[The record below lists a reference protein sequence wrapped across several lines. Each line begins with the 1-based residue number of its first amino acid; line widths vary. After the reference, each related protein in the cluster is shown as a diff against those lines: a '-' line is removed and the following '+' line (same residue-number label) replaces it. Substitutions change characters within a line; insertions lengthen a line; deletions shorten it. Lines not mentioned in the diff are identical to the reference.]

1 MSSTIAEQVAG
12 IQRGEPQYNGG
23 RVTAAGY
30 EERPFGAPQPNPAD
44 HIRREITIRPIDHGY
59 IVTVGCQT
67 FAIESLDK
75 LIRNLDIYLKDLL
88 IEKKWMTKEFTLL

>member
-1 MSSTIAEQVAG
+1 MVEHVAS

-30 EERPFGAPQPNPAD
+30 EERAFDYPQPNQATQ
-44 HIRREITIRPIDHGY
+44 IRREIKIRPIDHGY

-67 FAIESLDK
+67 FAIDSLDK
-75 LIRNLDIYLKDLL
+75 LIRNLDHYLKDPVL
-88 IEKKWMTKEFTLL
+88 IEEKWMAKEFTLL